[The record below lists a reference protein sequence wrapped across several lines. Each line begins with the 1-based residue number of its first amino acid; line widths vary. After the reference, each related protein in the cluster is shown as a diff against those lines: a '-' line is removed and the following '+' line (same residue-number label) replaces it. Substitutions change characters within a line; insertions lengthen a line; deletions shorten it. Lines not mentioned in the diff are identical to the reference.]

1 MAYQITG
8 TTRLGGLLGSPV
20 AHSKSPLMH
29 NESFRLLGLDFV
41 YLCFDMGPEKLE
53 RTVQALRDM
62 NTYGFNLTM
71 PLKTAVI
78 PYLDALSEE
87 AALIGAVNTVKNDSG
102 RLIGYNTDGM
112 GFMASVRDQ
121 GMDVSG
127 RTVTLLGAGGAASA
141 ISVQAAL
148 DGAAVLHLVS
158 RRGRSWEKAESLV
171 RSISEST
178 ACRADLTDLADEAA
192 LVACLSE
199 SGLLINATSV
209 GMAPDTQAS
218 PIRDPSMLPPGLL
231 VGDVIYHPERT
242 LLLKQAAERGCRTF
256 NGMDMLLYQGA
267 AGFKIWTGQEMPVE
281 RIRALYFSEKSA
293 P

>member
-1 MAYQITG
+1 MTYQITG

-62 NTYGFNLTM
+62 NVYGFNLTM

-78 PYLDALSEE
+78 PYLDELSEE
-87 AALIGAVNTVKNDSG
+87 AALIGAVNTVKNENG
-102 RLIGYNTDGM
+102 RLIGYSTDGM
-112 GFMASVRDQ
+112 GFMASVREQ

-141 ISVQAAL
+141 IGVQAAL

-158 RRGRSWEKAESLV
+158 RRGRSWEKAGSLV

-192 LVACLSE
+192 LAACLAE
-199 SGLLINATSV
+199 SDLLINATSV
-209 GMAPDTQAS
+209 GMAPDTQLS
-218 PIRDPSMLPPGLL
+218 PIKDPSMLRPGLL

-242 LLLKQAAERGCRTF
+242 LLLEQAAGRGCRTF

-281 RIRALYFSEKSA
+281 QIREMYFSDKR
-293 P
+293 

>member
-1 MAYQITG
+1 MTYQITG

-62 NTYGFNLTM
+62 NVYGFNLTM

-78 PYLDALSEE
+78 PYLDELSEE
-87 AALIGAVNTVKNDSG
+87 AALIGAVNTVKNENG

-112 GFMASVRDQ
+112 GFMASVREQ

-141 ISVQAAL
+141 IGVQAAL
-148 DGAAVLHLVS
+148 DGAAVLHIN
-158 RRGRSWEKAESLV
+158 RR
-171 RSISEST
+171 
-178 ACRADLTDLADEAA
+178 
-192 LVACLSE
+192 
-199 SGLLINATSV
+199 
-209 GMAPDTQAS
+209 
-218 PIRDPSMLPPGLL
+218 
-231 VGDVIYHPERT
+231 
-242 LLLKQAAERGCRTF
+242 
-256 NGMDMLLYQGA
+256 
-267 AGFKIWTGQEMPVE
+267 
-281 RIRALYFSEKSA
+281 
-293 P
+293 